1 MHEVLEG
8 SDHAMLILGT
18 NVAPLSRR
26 WRFIYDAR
34 WNKVDECH
42 DIVATSWRRGV
53 MGSYAF
59 WVVEKLKGVRYGLQ
73 NWRRLKGCN
82 SKACI
87 DALKR
92 ELRLAYKSPIFA
104 SDDIRRKEGELKRM
118 IKEEEAYWKQKSQVQ
133 WIREGDKKY

>member
-1 MHEVLEG
+1 MYHEATVMHKVLEG

-42 DIVATSWRRGV
+42 DI
-53 MGSYAF
+53 
-59 WVVEKLKGVRYGLQ
+59 

-82 SKACI
+82 LKACI

-92 ELRLAYKSPIFA
+92 KLRLAYKSPIFA